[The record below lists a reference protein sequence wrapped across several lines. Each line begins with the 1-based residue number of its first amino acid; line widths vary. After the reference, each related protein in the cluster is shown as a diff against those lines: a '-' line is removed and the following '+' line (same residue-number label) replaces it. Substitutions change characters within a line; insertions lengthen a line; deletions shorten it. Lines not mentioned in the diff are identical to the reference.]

1 MLYYSLILY
10 TKRNTAVNTLKSLL
24 IISLM
29 NSIAL
34 FGDTVYFNNGAV
46 LKGVISEQNT
56 NTITIMVDGINTTYG
71 MRDISR
77 IENSHVSPPP
87 PPPPVSSQES
97 QTPSFIPAGT
107 MLHLITAETISTRSH
122 ASGSQFKMLLESDL
136 YVGTTL
142 ITKRGSEV
150 YGVVTSSKQAGR
162 LVGQSSIEVTLRALV
177 INGKRTPVQT
187 QTLNILT
194 QHNQVRN
201 TTGKVARGAAIG
213 ALANG
218 SSGARTGAKI
228 GAGAAVLTRSQAAGV
243 SSGTLLDFQIVSDA
257 KL

>member
-1 MLYYSLILY
+1 MFKEIRKPFVVSL
-10 TKRNTAVNTLKSLL
+10 VVGVSSLL
-24 IISLM
+24 
-29 NSIAL
+29 A
-34 FGDTVYFNNGAV
+34 DTVYFNNGAV
-46 LKGVISEQNT
+46 LEGVISEQNT

-71 MRDISR
+71 MRDVSR

-87 PPPPVSSQES
+87 PPPPPVSSKES
-97 QTPSFIPAGT
+97 PTPSFIPAGT
-107 MLHLITAETISTRSH
+107 VLHLITTEAISTRSH
-122 ASGSQFKMLLESDL
+122 TSGSQFKMLLESDL
-136 YVGTTL
+136 YVGSTL
-142 ITKRGSEV
+142 IAKRGSEV

-162 LVGQSSIEVTLRALV
+162 LAGQSSIEVTLRALV
-177 INGKRTPVQT
+177 INAKRTPIQT

-218 SSGARTGAKI
+218 NSGARTGAKV
-228 GAGAAVLTRSQAAGV
+228 GVGAAVLTRSQAAGV
-243 SSGTLLDFQIVSDA
+243 SSGTLLDFQIVSDT

>member
-1 MLYYSLILY
+1 MFKEIRKSFVVSLVLG
-10 TKRNTAVNTLKSLL
+10 VSSLL
-24 IISLM
+24 
-29 NSIAL
+29 A
-34 FGDTVYFNNGAV
+34 DTVYFNNGAV

-56 NTITIMVDGINTTYG
+56 NTITIIVDGASTTYG
-71 MRDISR
+71 MRDVSR

-87 PPPPVSSQES
+87 PPPVSSQES
-97 QTPSFIPAGT
+97 QTPTFIPAGT
-107 MLHLITAETISTRSH
+107 MLHLITTETISTRSH
-122 ASGSQFKMLLESDL
+122 TSGSQFKMLLESDL
-136 YVGTTL
+136 YVGSTL

-177 INGKRTPVQT
+177 INGKRTPIQT

-218 SSGARTGAKI
+218 SSGARTGAKV